1 MSMGITANSNY
12 RRAMDEGKRMKG
24 QWILDAAGEPTDDP
38 AALFAE
44 PPGVALGLG
53 GTEYLPFYRT
63 VCFHIYNP

>member
-1 MSMGITANSNY
+1 
-12 RRAMDEGKRMKG
+12 MKG

-53 GTEYLPFYRT
+53 GTEYLPFYHT